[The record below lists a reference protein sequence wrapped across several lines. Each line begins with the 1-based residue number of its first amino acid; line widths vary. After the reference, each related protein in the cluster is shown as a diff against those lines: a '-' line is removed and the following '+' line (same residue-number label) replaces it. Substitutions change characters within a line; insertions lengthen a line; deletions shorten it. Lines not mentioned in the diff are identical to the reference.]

1 MVLSRKRGKMMKNKM
16 AAIVAAVAVIIFFAG
31 FAVIG
36 VIGDSIEN
44 STGSWIPSLLLAV
57 IYIIIFVIILTKL
70 VKEKKN

>member
-1 MVLSRKRGKMMKNKM
+1 MKNKM